1 MATVNPS
8 KRTPGKYELRY
19 MAEGKQHL
27 RTFHSKKAADKA
39 RREIEHEIDMGI
51 HAANAD
57 TVTFGEVARAFL
69 IDCQRRQRIGDNMG
83 EYTVHNYTNK
93 IELYALPYLAETF
106 FSDLNKSNRAFAKW
120 IDELREHYAPEHSA
134 RRISD
139 RLRRDVLC
147 RLAGMDQAEYLA
159 GRSAQ
164 EPAAPIQAS
173 EDPAPGGHPTP

>member
-8 KRTPGKYELRY
+8 KRTPGKWELRY

-51 HAANAD
+51 HAAKAD

-83 EYTVHNYTNK
+83 AYALHDYTNK
-93 IELYALPYLAETF
+93 IELYALPYLAETLL
-106 FSDLNKSNRAFAKW
+106 SDLNKSNRAFAKW
-120 IDELREHYAPEHSA
+120 IDELRETTRPRQCTAHIRPSSA
-134 RRISD
+134 SCP
-139 RLRRDVLC
+139 LPSRRDGSSGTSCGTIRSRTC
-147 RLAGMDQAEYLA
+147 RA
-159 GRSAQ
+159 
-164 EPAAPIQAS
+164 
-173 EDPAPGGHPTP
+173 